1 MEGTMSFAQRLPV
14 TRHAGLVEQ
23 VAELARIAQRPR
35 MSAAEARAFL
45 CVSHR
50 QPRP

>member
-1 MEGTMSFAQRLPV
+1 MEGTMSFARRLPV
-14 TRHAGLVEQ
+14 TRNADLVEQ

-35 MSAAEARAFL
+35 ISAAEARAFL
-45 CVSHR
+45 GVSDR